1 MVAAVLDTNILA
13 SVLASGFVRSN
24 PQAAPVRVLDAWR
37 AGAYTL
43 VVSEPILA
51 ELVATLRRPYF
62 RRRLSS
68 AQLAAILGLLRRQAV
83 VTPLTVAVRGVATHP
98 EDDLILATALAA
110 HAAYLVTGDAQ
121 LQRLGA
127 YQGVTILSPR
137 AFLERLAAAPGR

>member
-68 AQLAAILGLLRRQAV
+68 AQLAAIRGLLRRQAV
-83 VTPLTVAVRGVATHP
+83 VTPLTVAVRGVATHL
-98 EDDLILATALAA
+98 EDDLILATAL
-110 HAAYLVTGDAQ
+110 
-121 LQRLGA
+121 
-127 YQGVTILSPR
+127 S
-137 AFLERLAAAPGR
+137 AAPPTWSPATPSSSAWAPTRA